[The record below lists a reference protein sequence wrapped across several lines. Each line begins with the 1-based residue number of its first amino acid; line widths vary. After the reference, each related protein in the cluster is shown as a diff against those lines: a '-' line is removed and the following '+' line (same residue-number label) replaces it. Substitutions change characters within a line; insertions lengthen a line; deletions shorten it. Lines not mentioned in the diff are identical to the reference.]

1 MNMEEKN
8 KEYPIKLKNG
18 NIIYLSEQDLISNN
32 INKLEDEIPDLK
44 IENTISDNN
53 PLKKVIKTIESG
65 LQIKKTYYLGVSLIL
80 LCYIWGIQIFAYF
93 NNLKIKNLLLFVSLW
108 GTYSI
113 LRLHIKPHFQ
123 VNTLQN
129 LLFKK
134 DLSFFTSSISYSLIG
149 LSVAYS
155 IIVKEEICQTVSWKN
170 IGERLL
176 LINLHEIT
184 YIEFLFIAGLCVA
197 LLIGLYNI
205 FAYYERFRMISLL
218 NIDSVGIRILSCF
231 LFITII
237 LFLPFVMNE
246 VLCGMKG
253 IILVFSLISILPYS
267 LLGILF
273 SKTFVL
279 AFLLLRHMALKINK

>member
-1 MNMEEKN
+1 MEEKN

-18 NIIYLSEQDLISNN
+18 NIIYLSEQDIISNN

-44 IENTISDNN
+44 IENTLSDYN
-53 PLKKVIKTIESG
+53 PLKKIITAIERG
-65 LQIKKTYYLGVSLIL
+65 IQIKKTYYLVLSLIF

-93 NNLKIKNLLLFVSLW
+93 NDLKIKNLLLFISLW

-113 LRLHIKPHFQ
+113 IRLNIKPHFQ
-123 VNTLQN
+123 INTLQN

-134 DLSFFTSSISYSLIG
+134 DFSFFTSSLSYSLIG

-155 IIVKEEICQTVSWKN
+155 ILVKEEICQTVSWKN

-184 YIEFLFIAGLCVA
+184 YIEFLFIAGLCIA

-218 NIDSVGIRILSCF
+218 NIDSIGIRFFNCF
-231 LFITII
+231 LGVILI
-237 LFLPFVMNE
+237 LFLPFVTTE

-253 IILVFSLISILPYS
+253 VILVFSIISILPYS

-273 SKTFVL
+273 SKIFVL
-279 AFLLLRHMALKINK
+279 AYLLLRHRALKINN